1 MKSNLSI
8 IAVSNKKQMAQF
20 FQVPH
25 KIHLGYKSYVPKV
38 NMLEKHVFDKNKNPY
53 WKVASFMMFL
63 ALKDGESVGRIAA
76 IIHEKSNKAYFGY
89 FDSIDEQAV
98 VDALLQKVSEY
109 IQKKGFTE
117 YIGPINPGVNYELGV
132 LISGYDYPP
141 FFMMNFNPPYYAKLL
156 ENAGAK
162 YDMTFYA
169 YQLKCGINTKKIDR
183 VNKLLI
189 SRYPLNIKNIN
200 FKNYEEES
208 KILCSI
214 YNDSFAGHWGHVPFE
229 KDEFVVLANSL
240 RSILDKKLVFTL
252 YLGSEPV
259 GFILAIPNM
268 NEAFQYFKNGKP
280 SIKGLLHAFQ
290 LGSRI
295 KWVKVMVVAIR
306 KKYQHLGFASLLY
319 AEMARRV
326 EAGGYL
332 GGEISWI
339 ADENL
344 PMKKITE
351 EMGGKAYKKY
361 AVFRVR
367 LDLK

>member
-8 IAVSNKKQMAQF
+8 VAVSNKNQLAQF

-38 NMLEKHVFDKNKNPY
+38 YMLEKQVFDKRKNPY
-53 WKVASFMMFL
+53 WEVASYIMFL
-63 ALKDGESVGRIAA
+63 ALKDGEAVGRIAA
-76 IIHEKSNKAYFGY
+76 IIHEKSDRAYFGY
-89 FDSIDEQAV
+89 FDSTDEQAV
-98 VDALLQKVSEY
+98 VDALLQKVGEY
-109 IQKKGFTE
+109 TQQKGFKE
-117 YIGPINPGVNYELGV
+117 FIGPVNPGVNYELGV
-132 LISGYDYPP
+132 LTSGYEYPP
-141 FFMMNFNPPYYAKLL
+141 FFMMNYNPPYYAQRLV
-156 ENAGAK
+156 NAGAK
-162 YDMTFYA
+162 YEMAFHA
-169 YQLKCGINTKKIDR
+169 YQLACGINTKKIDR
-183 VNKLLI
+183 VNNFLL
-189 SRYPLNIKNIN
+189 SRYPLLIKNIN
-200 FKNYEEES
+200 FKNYEKES

-214 YNDSFAGHWGHVPFE
+214 YNDSFAEHWGHVPFE
-229 KDEFVVLANSL
+229 ENEFVVLANSL

-252 YLGSEPV
+252 YLGNEPV

-280 SIKGLLHAFQ
+280 SVKGLLHAYQ
-290 LGSRI
+290 LGSKI

-306 KKYQHLGFASLLY
+306 KKYQPLGFASLLY

-351 EMGGKAYKKY
+351 EMGGKSYKRY
-361 AVFRVR
+361 AVFSIRF
-367 LDLK
+367 